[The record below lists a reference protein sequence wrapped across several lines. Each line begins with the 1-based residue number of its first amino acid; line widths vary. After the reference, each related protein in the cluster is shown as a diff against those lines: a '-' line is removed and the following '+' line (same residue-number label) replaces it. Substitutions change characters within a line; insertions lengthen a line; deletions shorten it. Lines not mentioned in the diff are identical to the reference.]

1 MEYCTSCGAPRE
13 PGARFCGSCG
23 HAFAGAAG
31 AAAAATLDDE
41 PYGSEML
48 IAAALLAVFMPF
60 VALIAALVLRAN
72 ERRPSRRAF
81 LKSWAIAA
89 GAWMCAVWVFAILFF
104 AVSVSTMSQMP
115 SRRKRVRWGPCRP
128 FPHCL
133 PRSP

>member
-23 HAFAGAAG
+23 HAFAGLPG

-60 VALIAALVLRAN
+60 IALIAALVLRAN

-81 LKSWAIAA
+81 LKTWAIAA
-89 GAWMCAVWVFAILFF
+89 GAWMCAVWAFAILFF
-104 AVSVSTMSQMP
+104 AVAASTMSQMP
-115 SRRKRVRWGPCRP
+115 
-128 FPHCL
+128 
-133 PRSP
+133 

>member
-1 MEYCTSCGAPRE
+1 MQYRTSCGAPRE
-13 PGARFCGSCG
+13 AAANFRGSCG
-23 HAFAGAAG
+23 QAFARAPGAVV
-31 AAAAATLDDE
+31 ATTVDDE

-60 VALIAALVLRAN
+60 VALTGALVLRAN

-115 SRRKRVRWGPCRP
+115 
-128 FPHCL
+128 
-133 PRSP
+133 

>member
-1 MEYCTSCGAPRE
+1 VQYCTSCGAPRE
-13 PGARFCGSCG
+13 AAANFCGSCG
-23 HAFAGAAG
+23 QAFARAPGAVV
-31 AAAAATLDDE
+31 ATTIDDE
-41 PYGSEML
+41 PYGSEIL

-115 SRRKRVRWGPCRP
+115 
-128 FPHCL
+128 
-133 PRSP
+133 